1 MFKYFAFDIFF
12 QNKMKNLKILNM
24 LTCYQKRG
32 YYKMPVTSLS
42 QIKSDFQNFKGGSI
56 DLSKVSIFS
65 GLEKNYRQ
73 NKNRTS
79 FDYKVFKPLRETL
92 CQL

>member
-1 MFKYFAFDIFF
+1 
-12 QNKMKNLKILNM
+12 MKNLKILNM

-65 GLEKNYRQ
+65 GLEKKYR
-73 NKNRTS
+73 
-79 FDYKVFKPLRETL
+79 
-92 CQL
+92 

>member
-1 MFKYFAFDIFF
+1 
-12 QNKMKNLKILNM
+12 MKNLKILNM

-56 DLSKVSIFS
+56 DLSKVSYISFFSNSIFTEILFTMS
-65 GLEKNYRQ
+65 VRQ
-73 NKNRTS
+73 SLILWGKC
-79 FDYKVFKPLRETL
+79 D
-92 CQL
+92 